1 MSKLQKPDFI
11 VFIGASLYKDLVIR
25 GHIERVYP
33 YVKDAIHVDKYPTY
47 NDNIIEETLSLL
59 KYKKYPTAIFVL
71 DKYFDKVNEILQDI
85 GFEEVDKDNS
95 KIYTVNGTILVVKK
109 IDIFSQ
115 LPKPAKV
122 NNKSISNFK
131 AFGPE
136 NCLQKIED
144 TLNEH
149 ASIVKVLPNWY
160 NIEIKD
166 SIGEELLIKT
176 VQELNVHLLPIR
188 SLRASIIEY
197 FSKKGKTISCAES
210 CTGGLIASKLTAI
223 SGASKVIEGTMVT
236 YSNRIKAKWLNVKEE
251 TLEKYGAV
259 SEETVKEMLIGIK
272 EASNCNVAIAVSGIA
287 GPTGGTEEK
296 PVGTVYIGIKN
307 DDLIMTK
314 KFNFKGDRSFIQE
327 QSARAALEMLIYS
340 EPDFFDFF

>member
-1 MSKLQKPDFI
+1 MSKLQKPNYI
-11 VFIGASLYKDLVIR
+11 IFIGASLYKDLVIR

-33 YVKDAIHVDKYPTY
+33 YIKDAVHVDKYPTY
-47 NDNIIEETLSLL
+47 NDKIIEETLNIL
-59 KYKKYPTAIFVL
+59 KFRKYPTAMFVL
-71 DKYFDKVNEILQDI
+71 AKYFDRVNELLQDA
-85 GFEEVDKDNS
+85 GFKEVDKDNS

-115 LPKPAKV
+115 LPKPSKI
-122 NNKSISNFK
+122 NNKSIANFK

-136 NCLQKIED
+136 KCLETIED
-144 TLNEH
+144 KLQEH
-149 ASIVKVLPNWY
+149 ASIVKVLPTWY

-166 SIGEELLIKT
+166 KEGEELLIKT

-223 SGASKVIEGTMVT
+223 SGASEIIEGTMVT
-236 YSNRIKAKWLNVKEE
+236 YSNRIKKEWLGVKEE
-251 TLEKYGAV
+251 TLKKYGAV

-272 EASNCNVAIAVSGIA
+272 EASGCNVAIAVSGIA
-287 GPTGGTEEK
+287 GPTGGTEKK

-340 EPDFFDFF
+340 EPEFFDFF